1 MIKGLWNVGIKTDQL
16 EADIDFLQR
25 VGAELVLRER
35 FDAGEGKSLEYAILR
50 LGGVRMLLFP
60 QTIFEDRIAGGVRP
74 GLTHAVY
81 EVDDLEAEYQRIKT
95 LGARVLVE
103 PREISAGF
111 GRRKLAFFLSPGGL
125 AFEVMQIL
133 EDRLS

>member
-1 MIKGLWNVGIKTDQL
+1 MIKGLWNIGIKTENLDA
-16 EADIDFLQR
+16 EVEFLRR
-25 VGAELVLRER
+25 VGAEVVLRER
-35 FDAGEGKSLEYAILR
+35 LDAGEGTSLEYAILR

-60 QTIFEDRIAGGVRP
+60 KTIFEDRIEGGVRP

-81 EVDDLEAEYQRIKT
+81 EVDDLETEYRRIKA

-111 GRRKLAFFLSPGGL
+111 GRRKLAFFRSPGGL